1 MRYSLDA
8 TTVSKS
14 VLKASTSHRFEIVV
28 PFFMRGA
35 IWLKHT
41 IPYITNPLIGKSFKR
56 MMDLDN
62 DDTKHKN

>member
-1 MRYSLDA
+1 MLR
-8 TTVSKS
+8 
-14 VLKASTSHRFEIVV
+14 ASNSHRFEIVV

-41 IPYITNPLIGKSFKR
+41 IPYVTNPIVGKSFSR

-62 DDTKHKN
+62 DTDHEN

>member
-1 MRYSLDA
+1 MRYSLDV

-14 VLKASTSHRFEIVV
+14 VRKASTSHRFEIVV

-41 IPYITNPLIGKSFKR
+41 IPYVTNPIVAKSFRR
-56 MMDLDN
+56 MTDLDN
-62 DDTKHKN
+62 DTDYEN